1 MKKGSPAGYFMDLED
16 IWVGGRRYKEAVIT
30 YVTAN
35 GRETRVP
42 GISYVAP
49 AHPKWAFDETAAL
62 AKLEPVVEFL
72 RDYKRR
78 TGQRFERFD
87 KRSLVKLVADRER
100 RKKARA
106 KAKAKAS
113 AAAREA

>member
-1 MKKGSPAGYFMDLED
+1 MKKDKSYGYYMDLD
-16 IWVGGRRYKEAVIT
+16 DTWISGRRYKEAVIT
-30 YVTAN
+30 HVAPS
-35 GRETRVP
+35 GRETRIP
-42 GISYVAP
+42 GVSYLAP
-49 AHPKWAFDETAAL
+49 AHPRWAFDEAAAL

-78 TGQRFERFD
+78 TGQRFERVD

-106 KAKAKAS
+106 KAKAS
-113 AAAREA
+113 AAAPAAP